1 MEKGE
6 IPENA
11 NEHCPGPQSETA
23 GKSDSCAG
31 CPNQEVCATAPKGPD
46 PDLVAIAERMSTVK
60 HKILVLSGKGGVGK
74 STFSAQLSFALAGMD
89 HQVGLMDIDICGPSM
104 PKMLALEG
112 HEIHQSNLGWSPV
125 YVEDNLGVMSI
136 GFMLP
141 NSDEAVVWRGPRKN
155 ALIKQFLKDVY
166 WGEIDYLVVD
176 APPGTSDEHISIVQ
190 YLQATGID
198 GAIIVTTPQEVSLID
213 VRKEVSF
220 CKKVGVPVLG
230 VVENMSGL
238 CQSLADV
245 TFMKVQSELGL
256 SVDVTQDVISCLRI
270 NAPELVNVL
279 AYSEVFDRSGGGAER
294 MCREMGVPFLG
305 SVPLDPQLCKAA
317 EQGKSCFEG
326 DNKCSRAGLARTN
339 KKNLSSSNL
348 FLFYLKRISPSSSIL
363 PAEFMDVSARKS
375 QKAGREKLRRE
386 KLNEHFVELGN
397 VLDPERPKNDK
408 ATILTDTLQ
417 LLKELTSEVNKLKSE
432 YTALTDESRE
442 LTQEKNDLREEKTSL
457 KSDIENLNLQYQQ
470 RLRSMSPW
478 GAAMDH
484 TIMMAPPP
492 SFPYPMPMAMP
503 PGSIPMHHPPM
514 PSYTYFGNQ
523 NPSMMPAPYMPYMPP
538 NTVVEQQSVHI
549 PQNNRSRE
557 PRAKVSRESRSDKA
571 EDSNDVATQLELKT
585 PGSTSDKDTSQR
597 PEKSKRCK
605 RNSNNNNNS
614 VEESSHSSKCSSSP
628 SVRDNTSSSSVSGG
642 GLKPDDAK

>member
-1 MEKGE
+1 
-6 IPENA
+6 
-11 NEHCPGPQSETA
+11 
-23 GKSDSCAG
+23 
-31 CPNQEVCATAPKGPD
+31 
-46 PDLVAIAERMSTVK
+46 
-60 HKILVLSGKGGVGK
+60 
-74 STFSAQLSFALAGMD
+74 
-89 HQVGLMDIDICGPSM
+89 
-104 PKMLALEG
+104 
-112 HEIHQSNLGWSPV
+112 
-125 YVEDNLGVMSI
+125 
-136 GFMLP
+136 
-141 NSDEAVVWRGPRKN
+141 
-155 ALIKQFLKDVY
+155 
-166 WGEIDYLVVD
+166 
-176 APPGTSDEHISIVQ
+176 
-190 YLQATGID
+190 
-198 GAIIVTTPQEVSLID
+198 
-213 VRKEVSF
+213 
-220 CKKVGVPVLG
+220 
-230 VVENMSGL
+230 
-238 CQSLADV
+238 
-245 TFMKVQSELGL
+245 
-256 SVDVTQDVISCLRI
+256 
-270 NAPELVNVL
+270 
-279 AYSEVFDRSGGGAER
+279 
-294 MCREMGVPFLG
+294 
-305 SVPLDPQLCKAA
+305 
-317 EQGKSCFEG
+317 
-326 DNKCSRAGLARTN
+326 
-339 KKNLSSSNL
+339 
-348 FLFYLKRISPSSSIL
+348 
-363 PAEFMDVSARKS
+363 MDVSARKS

-484 TIMMAPPP
+484 TVMMAPPP

-549 PQNNRSRE
+549 PQSNRSRE
-557 PRAKVSRESRSDKA
+557 PRTKVSRESRSDKA

-605 RNSNNNNNS
+605 RNSNNNNNNNS